1 MIVNNKGNVDVNNMN
16 ETPADNYITPDA
28 DNTQRD
34 HTQTLNFNSP
44 FGISQKRFVLHQKLE
59 NLKEENQ

>member
-1 MIVNNKGNVDVNNMN
+1 MN

-59 NLKEENQ
+59 NVKEENR